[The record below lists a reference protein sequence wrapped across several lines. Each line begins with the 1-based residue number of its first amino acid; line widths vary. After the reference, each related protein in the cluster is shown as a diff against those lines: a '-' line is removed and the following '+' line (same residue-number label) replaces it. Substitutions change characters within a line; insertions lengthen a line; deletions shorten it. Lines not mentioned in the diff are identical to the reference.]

1 MNFFKS
7 LFKSANAGFLAICL
21 GFLSFFTAGLANAG
35 LAADVQASIA
45 GAGTEALTV
54 GGYIVAAVATLIV
67 VGMVLS
73 LMRKAS

>member
-21 GFLSFFTAGLANAG
+21 GFFSFFTAGLANAG

-45 GAGTEALTV
+45 SAGTEALSV
-54 GGYIVAAVATLIV
+54 GGYIVTAVATLIV
-67 VGMVLS
+67 VGLVLA
-73 LMRKAS
+73 LMKKSA